1 MRTKIDNT
9 LGYGQFI
16 LTGSTSVNNDEI
28 MHTGTGRV
36 TRMTMLPMSLYESKE
51 SNGKISILELFR
63 NPDMNIDGI
72 ESDLTI
78 EDLAFATCRGGWP
91 ESIIQTDS
99 EAQLFVAENY
109 VDNICKSDISTV
121 DRVKR
126 DPNRAKKILRSY
138 ARNNSTEATKQT
150 ILKDVKGNYSDMAYS
165 TLDHYLKASPNYL
178 SQLTFLPGIRIYG
191 QNLQ

>member
-1 MRTKIDNT
+1 MKIKTKT
-9 LGYGQFI
+9 RKG
-16 LTGSTSVNNDEI
+16 TVNVKTIPLNY

-121 DRVKR
+121 DGVKR
-126 DPNRAKKILRSY
+126 DPNRAKKY
-138 ARNNSTEATKQT
+138 
-150 ILKDVKGNYSDMAYS
+150 
-165 TLDHYLKASPNYL
+165 
-178 SQLTFLPGIRIYG
+178 
-191 QNLQ
+191 